1 MLLLKLLFLQAQ
13 RLAIL
18 ATIDGQ
24 MKVFALPLDREYRT
38 RVMLAHASAEVELLN
53 IDADIR
59 ELQRGSGLRAVVV

>member
-1 MLLLKLLFLQAQ
+1 MLLLKLLLLQAQ

-24 MKVFALPLDREYRT
+24 MKVLALPLDREYRT
-38 RVMLAHASAEVELLN
+38 KVMLAHAGTEVALLN

-59 ELQRGSGLRAVVV
+59 ELQRGNGLQTLAA